1 VSETLGMDEIG
12 ESDKRDDLEDPS
24 VAGSPEVDASPEDAE
39 VGADEPPAPAEQS
52 GRLDERE
59 QRQHGI
65 QQHGDT
71 FAVDSDE
78 PTDTSGI
85 NQRGEL
91 T

>member
-1 VSETLGMDEIG
+1 MSETLGMDEIG

-24 VAGSPEVDASPEDAE
+24 VAGSPEVVASPEDAE

-52 GRLDERE
+52 GRLEECE

-65 QQHGDT
+65 QQHGET

-78 PTDTSGI
+78 PTTRAASI
-85 NQRGEL
+85 SAES
-91 T
+91 